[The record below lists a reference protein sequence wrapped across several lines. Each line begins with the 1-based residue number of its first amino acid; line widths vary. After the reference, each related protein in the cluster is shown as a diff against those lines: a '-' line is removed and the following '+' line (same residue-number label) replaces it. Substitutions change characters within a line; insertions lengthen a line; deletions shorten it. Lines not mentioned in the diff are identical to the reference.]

1 MSGYSGIAIFLL
13 STFGAS
19 TSSRTAAAKPLA
31 VVRCRLPDGYSTP
44 LFFVEGDK
52 MKWLQSSETNEPHA
66 CRLGSAQ
73 S

>member
-1 MSGYSGIAIFLL
+1 MSGYREIAIFLL
-13 STFGAS
+13 STCGAV
-19 TSSRTAAAKPLA
+19 TSARTAATKPPA

-52 MKWLQSSETNEPHA
+52 MKWLRSSQTSEPHA
-66 CRLGSAQ
+66 CRLGPGQ